1 MNGVLIKRLEILLRI
16 NEQGINRTSYQ
27 YCKGYI
33 NGVLIE
39 HLTNIGKDILM
50 GY

>member
-1 MNGVLIKRLEILLRI
+1 M
-16 NEQGINRTSYQ
+16 
-27 YCKGYI
+27 

-50 GY
+50 GYYNILQILYRINERGINRTSYEHLTNIVKDK